1 MGPMIKKKRVTEEED
16 EQDGYSSDSNHGS
29 SEASGSDAGRVYA
42 KVNRVTLDKNSDEYR
57 KRRERNNQAVK
68 KSRNKSKIRTMQT
81 LARVNELKKENE
93 DLNQKIQILS
103 KELTLL
109 KELFRAHVTGSHGS
123 EINEDNLRNLFSP
136 ETYQELMSS
145 KY

>member
-1 MGPMIKKKRVTEEED
+1 MGPMMKKKRMMDED
-16 EQDGYSSDSNHGS
+16 QKSGYSSDSNHGS
-29 SEASGSDAGRVYA
+29 SEASGSDAKIYA
-42 KVNRVTLDKNSDEYR
+42 KVNRVVLDKNSDEYR

-68 KSRNKSKIRTMQT
+68 KSRNKSKIKTMQT

-109 KELFRAHVTGSHGS
+109 KELFRAHVTGAHGS
-123 EINEDNLRNLFSP
+123 DINEENLRTLFSP
-136 ETYQELMSS
+136 ETYNELMSS
-145 KY
+145 RY